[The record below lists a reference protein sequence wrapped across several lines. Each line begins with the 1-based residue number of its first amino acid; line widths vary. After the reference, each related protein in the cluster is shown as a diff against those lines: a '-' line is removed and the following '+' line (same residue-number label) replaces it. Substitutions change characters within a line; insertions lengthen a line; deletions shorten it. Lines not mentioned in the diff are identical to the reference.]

1 MKFNRLNTMIAL
13 GVLAIAGL
21 LVVQLFLLKQAVS
34 QEEKKFRQQTSVALM
49 EVVKKIYHSR
59 NLQLPQLNPVKEL
72 SEDYYVVNVNQ
83 EFNADVLEFYIKSE
97 MGKLGL
103 NTDFE
108 YAMYNCESD
117 SMVYGNYVSFSGD
130 DKISTMQ
137 YFPREKNM
145 VYYFAIHFPEKKYSV
160 YTSLWLWIIFSV
172 VMFFV
177 LIIYSWS
184 AFQLLQQKKYSELQ
198 KDFINNMTHEF
209 KTPLSSILL
218 SANFL
223 SKQPVIDE
231 DDKMKK
237 YTGLIIQQANK
248 LNAQV
253 EKVLGLAKTESNLFK
268 MHIEEVDPVSII
280 NAEIDN
286 MRMKHPDAKINFVGI
301 QQQRLIK
308 ADPFHFANIVHNLLD
323 NAVKYSVD
331 NPDIS
336 VALWEENKN
345 LYVSFKDEGIGID
358 KKHLDNIFDRF
369 YRIPGKM
376 QNENA
381 GFGLGLF
388 YVKKICTAH
397 GWKINAASEEDKGT
411 TITITIPK

>member
-1 MKFNRLNTMIAL
+1 MIAL
-13 GVLAIAGL
+13 GVLAIAGI
-21 LVVQLFLLKQAVS
+21 LVVQLFLLKQAIS

-49 EVVKKIYHSR
+49 EVVKKIYSDSK
-59 NLQLPQLNPVKEL
+59 LQLPQLNPVKEL
-72 SEDYYVVNVNQ
+72 SEDYYIVNVNQ
-83 EFNADVLEFYIKSE
+83 EFNADVLEFYLKSE
-97 MGKLGL
+97 LGKLGL

-108 YAMYNCESD
+108 YAMYNCVSD
-117 SMVYGNYVSFSGD
+117 SMVYGNYVSISGE
-130 DKISTMQ
+130 DKMSTMQ

-145 VYYFAIHFPEKKYSV
+145 VYYFAIHFPEKKYSI
-160 YTSLWLWIIFSV
+160 YTSLWLWIVFSV

-184 AFQLLQQKKYSELQ
+184 AFQLLQQKKYSALQ

-223 SKQPVIDE
+223 SKQAVIDE

-248 LNAQV
+248 LNSHV
-253 EKVLGLAKTESNLFK
+253 ERVLGIAKSESDLFK
-268 MHIEEVDPVSII
+268 MNVEEVDAAAVI
-280 NAEIDN
+280 NTEIEN
-286 MRMKHPDAKINFVGI
+286 IKLKHPEATVHFSSSM
-301 QQQRLIK
+301 QRQYIK

-323 NAVKYSVD
+323 NAVKYSNENPNIAITLAED
-331 NPDIS
+331 NKAIQ
-336 VALWEENKN
+336 LC
-345 LYVSFKDEGIGID
+345 FKDEGIGIA

-369 YRIPGKM
+369 YRIPGNLQSEKT
-376 QNENA
+376 